1 MMVDK
6 QQQDVVKKL
15 EKEFKDFQKEWKKFL
30 TNDFAHL
37 ATDVKELK
45 GQNNNIQ
52 EQLGRIES
60 ATLELLGARAYD
72 WSNKG
77 TPATRSK
84 GKK

>member
-1 MMVDK
+1 MEDK
-6 QQQDVVKKL
+6 QQQDAVKKL

-30 TNDFAHL
+30 SNDFAHL

-52 EQLGRIES
+52 EQLGRIEN
-60 ATLELLGARAYD
+60 ATLEILGARAYD
-72 WSNKG
+72 WSKG
-77 TPATRSK
+77 GVPVTRNK